1 MKALT
6 NEKDFLPNVM
16 CPFSCS
22 EYCFKGKHGTWDLV
36 IQCLLL
42 KVLLPH
48 IDKSRYLSV
57 QHMWDQ
63 YDREDDDFDTIL
75 LNKEWEI
82 RPSIVISETG
92 CPQVLHAVITE
103 VVLNIRSCI
112 RLIIQITTSVPNTPI
127 S

>member
-1 MKALT
+1 
-6 NEKDFLPNVM
+6 
-16 CPFSCS
+16 
-22 EYCFKGKHGTWDLV
+22 
-36 IQCLLL
+36 
-42 KVLLPH
+42 
-48 IDKSRYLSV
+48 
-57 QHMWDQ
+57 MWDQ